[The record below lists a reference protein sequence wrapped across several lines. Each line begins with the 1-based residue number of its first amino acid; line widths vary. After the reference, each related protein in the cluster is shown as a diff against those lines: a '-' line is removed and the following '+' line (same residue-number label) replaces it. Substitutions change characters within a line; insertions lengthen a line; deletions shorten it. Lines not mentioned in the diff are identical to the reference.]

1 MSKYEILKH
10 KPVKRK
16 PIGPINV
23 YSYFVASNPPTSFN
37 PVSIY
42 PSIDK
47 TAFIGPFSSIIGDVR
62 INKEVFLGCNVTIRA
77 DEGTPFH
84 IGNKTN
90 LQDGVILH
98 GLKDMKFTVNNK
110 QYSIYIGN
118 QVSVAHGALVH
129 GPCIVGNNTFVG
141 FNAIVFNAIVEEGC
155 FIDLGAIVTNG
166 VRIPVNRYVPV
177 GAIIDTQKKASAL
190 KKVSEANV
198 DFAKNV
204 VKSNIELAQA
214 YSLKFGDT
222 RCSCG
227 LCCNRNAF
235 KNLEINNTAKSQ

>member
-1 MSKYEILKH
+1 MSEYRIVRH
-10 KPVKRK
+10 KPV
-16 PIGPINV
+16 GPTNV
-23 YSYFVASNPPTSFN
+23 YSYFVTSNPPTSFN

-42 PSIDK
+42 PTIDK

-62 INKEVFLGCNVTIRA
+62 INKEVFIGCNVTIRA

-90 LQDGVILH
+90 IQDGVILH
-98 GLKDMKFTVNNK
+98 GLKDMKFTVNYK

-118 QVSVAHGALVH
+118 EVSAAHGALIH

-141 FNAIVFNAIVEEGC
+141 FNAIIFNAIVEDGC

-166 VRIPVNRYVPV
+166 VRIPANRYVPV
-177 GAIIDTQKKASAL
+177 GAIIDTQIKANDL
-190 KKVSEANV
+190 KKVSEANEN
-198 DFAKNV
+198 FAKNV
-204 VKSNIELAQA
+204 VKSNIELSQA

-227 LCCNRNAF
+227 LCCNSNNF
-235 KNLEINNTAKSQ
+235 ENLENYNI